1 VPDLRSSAANR
12 ALATEL
18 RRLRELAGMSGDEV
32 ASTLRWS
39 ASKVSRIE
47 TNRIGIKP
55 ADLNRLLDLY
65 VVDDTRR
72 AQLVALAAEPEPRGW
87 WSGYGDSITTEYAT
101 YISLEASATA
111 LRCWSPE
118 LIHGLLQ
125 TEDYA
130 TAIMEIDSPAVA
142 HAPPS
147 TIRRRVEVRMR
158 RQALLKGPEP
168 KHFSF
173 MLDEAALMHR
183 YGERELMRRQLLH
196 INEISQ
202 LPNVSI
208 RILAFTGLHPVVSPG
223 AFALLEFAPMH
234 GIAIG
239 DVVYTEQLT
248 RNDFIEDEDAAF
260 EYRLAFDRIGREAL
274 DEEASRQLIATIAAE
289 RWGSAP
295 A

>member
-1 VPDLRSSAANR
+1 
-12 ALATEL
+12 
-18 RRLRELAGMSGDEV
+18 MSGDEV

-55 ADLNRLLDLY
+55 ADLGRLLDLY
-65 VVDDTRR
+65 VVDDARR
-72 AQLVALAAEPEPRGW
+72 AQLAALAGEPEPRGW

-130 TAIMEIDSPAVA
+130 YAIMGSDAPGVSRP
-142 HAPPS
+142 PPS
-147 TIRRRVEVRMR
+147 LIRRRVEVRMR
-158 RQALLKGPEP
+158 RQALLRSPEAGQL
-168 KHFSF
+168 SF
-173 MLDEAALMHR
+173 VLDEAALMHR
-183 YGERELMRRQLLH
+183 YVDREQMRSQLLR
-196 INEISQ
+196 INEVSR

-208 RILAFTGLHPVVSPG
+208 RVLAFAGLHPVVSLGP
-223 AFALLEFAPMH
+223 FALLEFAPMH
-234 GIAIG
+234 GVAIG

-248 RNDFIEDEDAAF
+248 RNDFIDDEEAAY
-260 EYRLAFDRIGREAL
+260 EYRLAFDRIGHEAL
-274 DEEASRQLIATIAAE
+274 DEEASRELIARIATE
-289 RWGSAP
+289 RWGEQTA
-295 A
+295 